1 MVWAYNIS
9 VLFYFLAIRIASV
22 FNEKA
27 RLWLMGRRGVFKELE
42 SAFEGSSETAW
53 FHCASLGEF
62 EQGRPVMEKYR
73 VKYPDHKI
81 VVTFFSPSGY
91 EIRKNYELA
100 DHICYLPIDSK
111 KNAARFLSIV
121 NPKMVFFV
129 KYEFWLHYI
138 KAIKNRG
145 IPLFLISGVFR
156 KDHVFFKAYGGLFR
170 QLLNCFSHF
179 FVQDENSKKL
189 LSSIGINNCEVT
201 GDTRFDRVCETAEN
215 IEGIPAIEQ
224 FKGNNQILIAGST
237 WPADEEVLFD
247 FINSSKSELKY
258 IIAPHE
264 VKEEN
269 INRIMNSLSVK
280 TIRYSKTDDQPLQD
294 FKVLIIDN
302 IGMLS
307 MLYQYGRIA
316 YIGGAFGKNVHN
328 ILEAAVFGIPVIYGP
343 NYLKFKEAIDLVEK
357 GGAFSV
363 KSSDDFRE
371 RMEFILADPYIARIA
386 GEVSRV
392 FIQGSRGATDR
403 IMKHLDAIP
412 KD

>member
-1 MVWAYNIS
+1 MVWVYNIS
-9 VLFYFLAIRIASV
+9 VLFYSLAIRIASV

-27 RLWLMGRRGVFKELE
+27 RLWLAGRKGVFKELE
-42 SAFEGSSETAW
+42 SAFEGSSNSAW

-62 EQGRPVMEKYR
+62 EQGRPVMEKFR

-91 EIRKNYELA
+91 EVRKNYELA

-111 KNAARFLSIV
+111 RNADRFLKIV

-156 KDHVFFKAYGGLFR
+156 ADHIFFKGYGGLFR
-170 QLLNCFSHF
+170 KILHCFSHF
-179 FVQDENSKKL
+179 FVQDENSKYM
-189 LSSIGINNCEVT
+189 LSAIGIDNCDVT

-215 IEGIPAIEQ
+215 IEGVPAIEQ
-224 FKGNNQILIAGST
+224 FKENNQILIAGST
-237 WPADEEVLFD
+237 WQADEEVLIEY
-247 FINSSKSELKY
+247 INCSNSELKY

-264 VKEEN
+264 IKEEN
-269 INRIMNSLSVK
+269 INRIESSLSVK
-280 TIRYSKTDDQPLQD
+280 SIRYSKKGGQVLQD
-294 FKVLIIDN
+294 YKVLIIDN

-307 MLYQYGRIA
+307 MLYQYGHIA

-343 NYLKFKEAIDLVEK
+343 NYFKFKEAIDLVEK

-363 KSSDDFRE
+363 KSSDDFRK
-371 RMEFILADPYIARIA
+371 RMEFILADPYIAKIA
-386 GEVSRV
+386 GEVSRAFV
-392 FIQGSRGATDR
+392 QGSKGATAK
-403 IMKHLDAIP
+403 ILKHIAAEPTD
-412 KD
+412 

>member
-111 KNAARFLSIV
+111 RNAARFLNIV
-121 NPKMVFFV
+121 NPKTVFFV

-138 KAIKNRG
+138 KAIKKRR

-156 KDHVFFKAYGGLFR
+156 KEHVFFKAYGGLFR
-170 QLLNCFSHF
+170 RSNMPPLRRGC
-179 FVQDENSKKL
+179 QDAALRLPDIRGS
-189 LSSIGINNCEVT
+189 
-201 GDTRFDRVCETAEN
+201 A
-215 IEGIPAIEQ
+215 PAHQ
-224 FKGNNQILIAGST
+224 RPRGRLVRLPAGF
-237 WPADEEVLFD
+237 A
-247 FINSSKSELKY
+247 
-258 IIAPHE
+258 
-264 VKEEN
+264 
-269 INRIMNSLSVK
+269 
-280 TIRYSKTDDQPLQD
+280 LQ
-294 FKVLIIDN
+294 
-302 IGMLS
+302 S
-307 MLYQYGRIA
+307 GRI
-316 YIGGAFGKNVHN
+316 
-328 ILEAAVFGIPVIYGP
+328 
-343 NYLKFKEAIDLVEK
+343 
-357 GGAFSV
+357 
-363 KSSDDFRE
+363 
-371 RMEFILADPYIARIA
+371 
-386 GEVSRV
+386 
-392 FIQGSRGATDR
+392 
-403 IMKHLDAIP
+403 
-412 KD
+412 